1 MKQIELQ
8 AGGDTGCLALKND
21 AKKRLKVCQFLK
33 KFAFTYLIFIYKIL
47 VTKNCKK
54 NSSLNPTFVLESL
67 LRVLVKKASIL

>member
-33 KFAFTYLIFIYKIL
+33 KFAFTYLIFIYKI
-47 VTKNCKK
+47 TKNCKK